1 MALALGAH
9 RRALRSR
16 APIGLALP
24 FALALV
30 YAWVLGEAADASRP
44 RAIAELGA
52 AALSLLTLGVALAL
66 PASLPRLR
74 GSAPATSA
82 RSRVGQ
88 YLTALAATCAGL
100 WAGAFVSIAVG
111 ASTLL
116 LAIGAFGDRAF
127 AAPIALAL
135 GLGTGVAARR
145 FGLPPWPLGASA
157 LLGVS
162 AWAASMRP
170 AEQTLVCVA
179 ALLSSLEAALVLA
192 AGLCFGALVRPSLA
206 FALTLGW
213 VVLGREA
220 GVLSTLAG
228 AEGPS
233 PSWAARVLSVALPRL
248 DRYASPAS
256 LLPGAPGARA
266 HAGWALAHTL
276 VWTLVLLGGAGL
288 LAHRRRLMV
297 RVRARE

>member
-1 MALALGAH
+1 VALALGAH

-24 FALALV
+24 FALALA
-30 YAWVLGEAADASRP
+30 YAWVLGDAVDASRP
-44 RAIAELGA
+44 RAIAELGT

-66 PASLPRLR
+66 PASLPRPR
-74 GSAPATSA
+74 GSAPVLPA
-82 RSRVGQ
+82 RLRVGQ
-88 YLTALAATCAGL
+88 HLTALAATCAGL
-100 WAGAFVSIAVG
+100 WAAAFVSVAVG
-111 ASTLL
+111 ASALL
-116 LAIGAFGDRAF
+116 LAIGALADRAF
-127 AAPIALAL
+127 AAPIALVL
-135 GLGTGVAARR
+135 GLGAGVAAGR

-162 AWAASMRP
+162 AWAASMLP
-170 AEQTLVCVA
+170 AEQTLLCVA

-192 AGLCFGALVRPSLA
+192 AGLCFRVLARPSLA

-213 VVLGREA
+213 VALGREA
-220 GVLSTLAG
+220 GVLSALAG

-233 PSWAARVLSVALPRL
+233 PDWAARALSMVLPRL

-256 LLPGAPGARA
+256 LLPGVPGARA
-266 HAGWALAHTL
+266 RAGWALAHTL
-276 VWTLVLLGGAGL
+276 VWALVLLGGAGL